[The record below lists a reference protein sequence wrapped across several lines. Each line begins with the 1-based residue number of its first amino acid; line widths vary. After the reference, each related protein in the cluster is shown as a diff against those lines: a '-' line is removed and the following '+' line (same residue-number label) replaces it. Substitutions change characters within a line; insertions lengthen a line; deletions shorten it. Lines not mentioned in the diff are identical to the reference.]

1 MGIEVESK
9 YGGSQSTFF
18 AAMLAIEE
26 LAKVDASVSVVCDV
40 QNTLILDFFHSYASQ
55 RLKEKYLPRLA
66 TNLVSWLHPE
76 VCVVDCYSLIHSWG
90 VTACQ
95 SHSVEVMH
103 LH

>member
-66 TNLVSWLHPE
+66 TSLVGYKKLVMYSG
-76 VCVVDCYSLIHSWG
+76 VCVPSSAGILSHVVG
-90 VTACQ
+90 VLLPVRA
-95 SHSVEVMH
+95 
-103 LH
+103 